1 MNNLSQRFITSVI
14 LLLIFS
20 ISLFFNKYIWLF
32 TLILVS
38 LVLFI
43 EFNNLTKKIW
53 KKKKNIIASFNTFSL
68 LFLVILIYVSYE
80 SYYKPPIGLVF
91 IISICIFSDTGGYIV
106 GNLIGGRKLTKIS
119 PNKTISGSAGSFIFS
134 LFSIVIFWSYYN
146 FFYYDKNFVTDNYLK
161 LIPTCLFLCLIC
173 QLGDLFISYFKRKA
187 KVNDT
192 GSILPGHGGL
202 LDRID
207 GVIFVLPA
215 AYLIDKIFF

>member
-1 MNNLSQRFITSVI
+1 MNNLFQRIITSLI
-14 LLLIFS
+14 LLLIIS
-20 ISLFFNKYIWLF
+20 ISLFYNKYVWLF
-32 TLILVS
+32 FLIIVS
-38 LVLFI
+38 LILFI
-43 EFNNLTKKIW
+43 EFNNLSKKIW
-53 KKKKNIIASFNTFSL
+53 KKDKNTIASLNIVSF
-68 LFLVILIYVSYE
+68 LFLLIVIYVSYD
-80 SYYKPPIGLVF
+80 SYYNPPIGLVF
-91 IISICIFSDTGGYIV
+91 IISICIFSDTGGYLV

-119 PNKTISGSAGSFIFS
+119 PNKTISGSVGSFIFS
-134 LFSIVIFWSYYN
+134 LFSIVIFWFYYN
-146 FFYYDKNFVTDNYLK
+146 FSYNDKNFVTDDYIK